1 MLDGMPGCENVILSV
16 QTRVQMLG
24 IDIGSTNVKAAVVA
38 LDDGRVRELAVARRS
53 TAGLDAAGLVD
64 AALAAA
70 DAALA
75 EAGTPVAAIGIA
87 SMAETGALV
96 DPAGRPSGPLIR
108 WDRHGDA
115 RARLALAGRLD
126 PAELHA
132 RTGAPLVPKLPLLSW
147 AELVRERIPAGARW
161 AFAADLVAA
170 ALTGRVAT
178 DHTLAGRSGAYRLPA
193 PGEPLPAD
201 WDGEPLDALAVPRA
215 LLGEVL
221 APGEPVGVVDRG
233 LDAARGS
240 TVRIAGHDHAVAA
253 RGAGAGEPGTIV
265 HSLGTTEAVLA
276 LAAHGTAVDRLTAGQ
291 QGISVVRGVDG
302 DREGVLAGSPA
313 GGSLIAD
320 WRRRAAE
327 AGADADALLADAPP
341 HPGPAL
347 ALPYP
352 TGRQCP
358 EPDPEAR
365 YLLREARPGDPADEL
380 TGILRGLAA
389 HGAWMRD
396 AVAALTGTPAD
407 ARIVATGAPV
417 RRNDRLAGLMASLVG
432 GPLPVVDLDAPVA
445 TGAAALAAERE
456 GLVARADAPLR
467 VVPER
472 DDGMPELRAR
482 FAAALAETAPQTAP
496 ASVSE
501 GAV

>member
-16 QTRVQMLG
+16 QTRVQILG

-38 LDDGRVRELAVARRS
+38 LDDGRVRELAVADRS

-96 DPAGRPSGPLIR
+96 DAGGRPSGPLIR
-108 WDRHGDA
+108 WDRSGDV
-115 RARLALAGRLD
+115 RARLALAEGLD

-161 AFAADLVAA
+161 AFAADIVAA

-201 WDGEPLDALAVPRA
+201 WDRELLDALAIPRA

-233 LDAARGS
+233 LDAARGA
-240 TVRIAGHDHAVAA
+240 TVRIAGHDHAVAV

-276 LAAHGTAVDRLTAGQ
+276 LAADGTAVDRLRAGT

-320 WRRRAAE
+320 WRRRAEA
-327 AGADADALLADAPP
+327 AGADADALLADTSR

-352 TGRQCP
+352 AGRQCP
-358 EPDPEAR
+358 EPDPGAH
-365 YLLREARPGDPADEL
+365 YVLRDARPGDPADEL

-396 AVAALTGTPAD
+396 AVVGLTNTPAG
-407 ARIVATGAPV
+407 ARVVATGAPV
-417 RRNDRLAGLMASLVG
+417 RRNDRLAGLMASLAER
-432 GPLPVVDLDAPVA
+432 PLPVVDLDAPVA
-445 TGAAALAAERE
+445 AAAAAIAAERA
-456 GLVARADAPLR
+456 GLVARVDAPTR
-467 VVPER
+467 TVPER
-472 DDGMPELRAR
+472 DDGMPGLRAR
-482 FAAALAETAPQTAP
+482 FAAALAETAS
-496 ASVSE
+496 ASVTE
-501 GAV
+501 GAS

>member
-16 QTRVQMLG
+16 QMRVQTLG

-38 LDDGRVRELAVARRS
+38 LDDGRVCERAVATRG

-75 EAGTPVAAIGIA
+75 EAGGAIAAIGIA

-96 DPAGRPSGPLIR
+96 DASGRPSGPLIR
-108 WDRHGDA
+108 WDRRGDA
-115 RARLALAGRLD
+115 RARLALADGLD
-126 PAELHA
+126 AAELHA
-132 RTGAPLVPKLPLLSW
+132 RTGAPLAPKLPLLTW
-147 AELVRERIPAGARW
+147 AELVRAGIPAGARW
-161 AFAADLVAA
+161 AFTADLVAA

-193 PGEPLPAD
+193 PGDPLPDD
-201 WDGEPLDALAVPRA
+201 WDAELLDALAIPRA
-215 LLGEVL
+215 LLGETL
-221 APGEPVGVVDRG
+221 APDEPVGVVDRG
-233 LDAARGS
+233 LDAVRGA

-253 RGAGAGEPGTIV
+253 RAAGARVPGTIV

-276 LAAHGTAVDRLTAGQ
+276 LAAEGTAVDRRRAGA

-320 WRRRAAE
+320 WRRRAAL
-327 AGADADALLADAPP
+327 AGADAEALLADAPR

-352 TGRQCP
+352 AGRQCP
-358 EPDPEAR
+358 APDPEAD
-365 YLLREARPGDPADEL
+365 YVLRDARPGDPEQEL

-396 AVAALTGTPAD
+396 VVAELTGTRDD
-407 ARIVATGAPV
+407 ARVVATGAPV

-432 GPLPVVDLDAPVA
+432 RPLPVVDLDAPVA
-445 TGAAALAAERE
+445 AGAAAVAAERE
-456 GLVARADAPLR
+456 GLVARTEAPLR
-467 VVPER
+467 TVPAR
-472 DDGMPELRAR
+472 DDAMPELRTR
-482 FAAALAETAPQTAP
+482 FAALAA
-496 ASVSE
+496 ASTSVTE
-501 GAV
+501 GAS